1 MNWTG
6 KVCPFAIRNLIK
18 IEISKMT
25 ALRDTL
31 VYDSDNWSHTQ
42 FPKNNFSA
50 NVLPSDITFTLVF
63 FWLRNGRTGELI

>member
-18 IEISKMT
+18 IEISKMA

-31 VYDSDNWSHTQ
+31 VYDSDNWSHAISKKQ
-42 FPKNNFSA
+42 FLN
-50 NVLPSDITFTLVF
+50 
-63 FWLRNGRTGELI
+63 